1 MLANIHH
8 QERPRLDPFSSV
20 VEASEH
26 PHKAPNHAHWV
37 QPDDQQRLL
46 HTSEWLLATD
56 RKGPCRH
63 LRRHHGRAPACGR
76 PDHQDRPAGAYWQ
89 HAPTAMRPQCLPDL
103 TWQWQ
108 SRKSALIL
116 AAVCSTA
123 EKLQAGCVAGTMLKG
138 RRVRLQHAC
147 CPSRQRMMLM

>member
-56 RKGPCRH
+56 REGPCRH
-63 LRRHHGRAPACGR
+63 LRRHHDRAPACGR

-89 HAPTAMRPQCLPDL
+89 HAPTAMWYTMHCRTLL
-103 TWQWQ
+103 GSGIHT
-108 SRKSALIL
+108 SRQPPTFLSAQQLKLCKL
-116 AAVCSTA
+116 AAWLARCSRATVCT
-123 EKLQAGCVAGTMLKG
+123 CNM
-138 RRVRLQHAC
+138 HAVHHVDG
-147 CPSRQRMMLM
+147 